1 MPCYDAYHLNSE
13 HLLFLKVFRAQASD
27 LAHFFGDWS
36 QNEKLVEISPFLK
49 MVNFTA
55 KNKLLV
61 YISAILC
68 SVGIIPICCRLLGA
82 DLQYFTHENAF
93 SQVNAVARFWPQFSA
108 KLWNDAQPEK

>member
-1 MPCYDAYHLNSE
+1 MDE
-13 HLLFLKVFRAQASD
+13 AQPI
-27 LAHFFGDWS
+27 WS
-36 QNEKLVEISPFLK
+36 SCSPR
-49 MVNFTA
+49 NGHFTA
-55 KNKLLV
+55 KNKP
-61 YISAILC
+61 YACIYAILC

>member
-1 MPCYDAYHLNSE
+1 MSLYGCNALLEMAISQLKTDPMGYAY
-13 HLLFLKVFRAQASD
+13 
-27 LAHFFGDWS
+27 
-36 QNEKLVEISPFLK
+36 I
-49 MVNFTA
+49 
-55 KNKLLV
+55 
-61 YISAILC
+61 YAILC